1 MAEDEP
7 ISLEPEEPISLDSDG
22 NEQASASHQTLRTF
36 GTAGARASQAA
47 QFKRPLNVT
56 GAGATRCRIFNSKI
70 ALPSIEAMQTKINQW
85 LDSDTIDIKHVGQ
98 VIGTM
103 EGKIPEPNLIVLVW
117 Y

>member
-7 ISLEPEEPISLDSDG
+7 ISLEPEEPISLDQG
-22 NEQASASHQTLRTF
+22 GKQQGTASHQTLRTF
-36 GTAGARASQAA
+36 GTAGARTSQAEEY
-47 QFKRPLNVT
+47 KRPLNVT

-70 ALPSIEAMQTKINQW
+70 AMPSIEAMQTKINQW
-85 LDSDTIDIKHVGQ
+85 IDSDMIDVKHVGQ